1 MDGHGYRVSDRTV
14 TTEKGFVFVSVKNNR
29 LS

>member
-14 TTEKGFVFVSVKNNR
+14 TTKKGFVFVSVKNNR